1 MKKVLKKVKLFF
13 KVNWYLKILSILL
26 AAVTFF
32 TVERSTRFE
41 VSYTIPVEI
50 KVEKEG
56 MAILEQDTRRV
67 EVVFRGTQ
75 KDLRELQPE
84 NLKAVIKSSGNVETS
99 EPSRLKIYPKSID
112 VGRFVKIVDIIPSYV
127 NVTFSEE
134 GTKQVFI
141 AKPNTI
147 GKPFFGVAE
156 LEYEP
161 NYTVVTGPEQRLP
174 SLNIL
179 ATEPVDID
187 GRVASFSKTVKIL
200 HPSADWISAL
210 SPEYVTVKVNITTKH
225 ETKVFEDL
233 PIKLISSPTSKYS
246 ALVIPQTAN
255 VTIQAREDIISK
267 IIKDDISVFVD
278 VTSFNENG
286 EYEVPLSIF
295 LPEDENISKTVEP
308 STVKITFTTGKEQ

>member
-1 MKKVLKKVKLFF
+1 MKKKLKKIKLFF
-13 KVNWYLKILSILL
+13 RVNWHLKILSIVL
-26 AAVTFF
+26 ASVTFF

-41 VSYTIPVEI
+41 VSYTIPLEI
-50 KVEKEG
+50 KIEDAG
-56 MAILEQDTRRV
+56 IAILDQDTRKV

-75 KDLRELQPE
+75 KDVRELQPE
-84 NLKAVIKSSGNVETS
+84 NLKAVIKASGDLQTS
-99 EPSRLKIYPKSID
+99 EPTRLKIYPKSIE
-112 VGRFVKIVDIIPSYV
+112 VGRFVKIVNIIPSYV

-141 AKPNTI
+141 AKPNMI

-161 NYTVVTGPEQRLP
+161 NYTLVTGPEQRLP

-210 SPEYVTVKVNITTKH
+210 SPEYVTVKVNIITKH
-225 ETKVFEDL
+225 ETKVFENL
-233 PIKLISSPTSKYS
+233 PIRIISRPTSNYS
-246 ALVIPQTAN
+246 ILVIPQTAS
-255 VTIQAREDIISK
+255 VTVQAREDVLNK
-267 IIKDDISVFVD
+267 IVKDDISVFVD
-278 VTSFNENG
+278 ITSFNESG
-286 EYEVPLSIF
+286 DYEVPLSIF
-295 LPEDENISKTVEP
+295 LPEDDNVSKKVEP
-308 STVKITFTTGKEQ
+308 STVKVKFKVETE